1 MHPTEVRS
9 RLSRRTVALLWM
21 ASSLAFAGC
30 GEAGGAEASGGA
42 EPYATESQRLDES
55 GDEGV
60 SSDRR
65 IIVYQTPSLQL
76 YAVDKKGRT
85 ELLAERSGAPVLSP
99 DGRQVAY
106 AKLPDSWQ
114 AGNPVTRAELHV
126 YDTRSGHSERVT
138 RGNDD
143 TEPVWTPDGRSLL
156 FQSTKR
162 SGMASLWKVKETGI
176 DLEQVTN
183 ENCTGS
189 SPAYI
194 PNPLSSETVEW
205 DADRRIIV
213 YSTTSLTNGDVRVI
227 RFDRALNVEA
237 AYSLGVGY
245 APKWTDHGTVVFQRN
260 VNGQVVTIEVSV
272 D

>member
-1 MHPTEVRS
+1 
-9 RLSRRTVALLWM
+9 M

-60 SSDRR
+60 SNDRR
-65 IIVYQTPSLQL
+65 IIVYQTPTLQL
-76 YAVDKKGRT
+76 YAVDKKGNT
-85 ELLAERSGAPVLSP
+85 ELLAERSGAPVVSP
-99 DGRQVAY
+99 DGREVAY
-106 AKLPDSWQ
+106 AKLPNSWR
-114 AGNPVTRAELHV
+114 AGDPVTRAELHV
-126 YDTRSGHSERVT
+126 YNTRTGDTERLT
-138 RGNDD
+138 QGNDD
-143 TEPVWTPDGRSLL
+143 TEPVWTPDGKSLL
-156 FQSTKR
+156 FQSKKR
-162 SGMASLWKVKETGI
+162 SGMESLWKVKKNGNA
-176 DLEQVTN
+176 LEQVTN
-183 ENCTGS
+183 EDCSTRN
-189 SPAYI
+189 SPSYI

-213 YSTTSLTNGDVRVI
+213 YTTTTSLTDSEVRVI
-227 RFDRALNVEA
+227 RFDRALNVEE

>member
-9 RLSRRTVALLWM
+9 RLSRRTVALWM
-21 ASSLAFAGC
+21 ASSLALAGC
-30 GEAGGAEASGGA
+30 GEAGGVEASGGA
-42 EPYATESQRLDES
+42 EPYATESQRLDAS

-60 SSDRR
+60 SNDRR

-76 YAVDKKGRT
+76 YAVDKKGNT
-85 ELLAERSGAPVLSP
+85 ELLAQRSGAPVLSP
-99 DGRQVAY
+99 DGRQVAF
-106 AKLPDSWQ
+106 AKLPDSWN
-114 AGNPVTRAELHV
+114 AGDPVTRAELHV
-126 YDTRSGHSERVT
+126 YDTRSGHSARVT
-138 RGNDD
+138 RGHDD
-143 TEPVWTPDGRSLL
+143 TEPVWTPDSRSLL

-162 SGMASLWKVKETGI
+162 SGMASLWKVKETGV

-183 ENCTGS
+183 EDCTGS
-189 SPAYI
+189 SPDYV
-194 PNPLSSETVEW
+194 PNPLSSTTVEW

-227 RFDRALNVEA
+227 RFDRSLNVEE

-245 APKWTDHGTVVFQRN
+245 APKWTDHGTVVFFRD
-260 VNGQVVTIEVSV
+260 VNGQTLTIEVSV